1 MGMPKLKIKEMSE
14 LLNPQ
19 KDYFRDAIRAAKDT
33 ITGKN
38 VERVINRRAAFQWDM
53 ARRAA
58 LSHEG
63 EYSAFNT
70 IKRTA
75 SGSKAFDKAYRKE
88 RAMHLGTNAALAGSV
103 IYGGVTGLNQDPYA
117 APYAKYAS
125 SGEYVTDYPEQRAN
139 IPVDKTN
146 IQSTDP
152 RSTSDYYDYLE
163 YTTTEG
169 NIPDRQYYTTND
181 FVKRANVINE
191 IIEALDASPHVH
203 AEMYKY
209 AHLDNLE
216 VVKQA
221 ARRVVNRPP
230 AGNRLLGAAILAT
243 TGGVLAHEATRAFK
257 NTQGQIPNYAQ

>member
-19 KDYFRDAIRAAKDT
+19 KDYFREAFRAAKDT

-38 VERVINRRAAFQWDM
+38 VERVINRRNAFQSEM

-58 LSHEG
+58 NPGKYDSL
-63 EYSAFNT
+63 NT
-70 IKRTA
+70 VKRTA
-75 SGSKAFDKAYRKE
+75 SGSRAFDKAYQRE
-88 RAMHLGTNAALAGSV
+88 HNMHLGANAALAGSV

-181 FVKRANVINE
+181 FVKRASIANE
-191 IIEALDASPHVH
+191 IIDALDASPHVH

-221 ARRVVNRPP
+221 AKRVVNRPP

-243 TGGVLAHEATRAFK
+243 TGGLLAHEATRAFK
-257 NTQGQIPNYAQ
+257 NTQGQLPNYAQ